1 MIKLSLSL
9 YQILTSIINLRDV
22 RLFLDDNFIC
32 LSKLIAVPGN
42 T

>member
-1 MIKLSLSL
+1 MIKLSLSH

-22 RLFLDDNFIC
+22 RLFLNNNFIRF
-32 LSKLIAVPGN
+32 SKLIAFPGN

>member
-1 MIKLSLSL
+1 MIYLCV